1 MCVYVCVMCI
11 YVYAYVYVCVCVCV
25 HLCMYMYVCVHVCVH
40 LCMCVHMHACIQY
53 VFMCACVICYFQCTV
68 YVITVVWK
76 IFLWNYFL
84 SIAFTLPVVITAEE
98 VIKVD
103 NKPFAFHNSFC
114 LLKVKYSMLHV

>member
-1 MCVYVCVMCI
+1 MCMRMYMCVCMCMCAP
-11 YVYAYVYVCVCVCV
+11 VHVYVCVCACVCAP
-25 HLCMYMYVCVHVCVH
+25 VHVC
-40 LCMCVHMHACIQY
+40 LCVHMHACIQY

-114 LLKVKYSMLHV
+114 L